1 MVDDLQNVGALHALH
16 SLASLV
22 VVHEDDLLAP
32 GAQQVPAGD
41 HAFVFPLFVENRE
54 VEPLIQ
60 AENRAFSV
68 LTVEEQEN
76 LIALFQKYSDALDN
90 EIQLYRKGTD
100 YDTEAN

>member
-1 MVDDLQNVGALHALH
+1 MKVLEKKEIVQLNFAAR
-16 SLASLV
+16 
-22 VVHEDDLLAP
+22 
-32 GAQQVPAGD
+32 
-41 HAFVFPLFVENRE
+41 NRKNKYIHLTDRGMKLCE
-54 VEPLIQ
+54 QLVEPLIQ

-90 EIQLYRKGTD
+90 EIQLHRKGTD